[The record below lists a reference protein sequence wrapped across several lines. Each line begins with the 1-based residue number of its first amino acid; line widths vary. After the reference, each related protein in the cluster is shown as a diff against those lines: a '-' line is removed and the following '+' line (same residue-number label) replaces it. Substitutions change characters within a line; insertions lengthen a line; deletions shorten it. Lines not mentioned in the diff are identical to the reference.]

1 VSPDLVFLVCNYG
14 VLPAWLLL
22 AAAPGWAWTQRV
34 VHALWI
40 PSLLGLVYLA
50 TFLTGPDL
58 PEDGGFGTFA
68 GVMTLFTSPHA
79 VLAGWVHY
87 LTFDLF
93 VGAWEVRDARRR
105 GVPHLWLL
113 PCLFFTLMLGPIG
126 LLLYLALRYALL
138 RTTTLEEA
146 PARVA

>member
-22 AAAPGWAWTQRV
+22 AAAPGWAWTQRL

-40 PSLLGLVYLA
+40 PSLLGLVYLM
-50 TFLTGPDL
+50 TFLTSPDA
-58 PEDGGFGTFA
+58 PEGASFGTLP
-68 GVMTLFTSPHA
+68 GVMAFFTSPHA
-79 VLAGWVHY
+79 ALAGWVHY
-87 LTFDLF
+87 LVFDLF

-105 GVPHLWLL
+105 GIPHLWVL

-126 LLLYLALRYALL
+126 LLLYLALRYARL
-138 RTTTLEEA
+138 RVTTLDE
-146 PARVA
+146 V